1 MTHYRIAHVRILNS
15 LERYLFPAV
24 FLLRGDPVGE
34 LSLTP
39 SNTTKE
45 TNDHPVLGLDSNTN
59 STRTEKKQVAKRDE
73 RRRATHN
80 EVERRRRDKIN
91 SWIMKLGSII
101 PDACESPNTR
111 HAGPV
116 DGLSKGGI
124 LAAACEYINELKE
137 ELTRHKLEVSTLC
150 ETSQFLMEENTRL
163 QQENQQLNAG
173 IQELKE
179 ILTRHGIPTDTAT
192 KEKESNSVTL
202 NNALSS

>member
-1 MTHYRIAHVRILNS
+1 MLH
-15 LERYLFPAV
+15 LFPAV

-39 SNTTKE
+39 SNTIKE
-45 TNDHPVLGLDSNTN
+45 TNDHPVVSLDSNAN
-59 STRTEKKQVAKRDE
+59 STRPNGLVGKKQVAKRDE

-101 PDACESPNTR
+101 PDTCDSPSTR
-111 HAGPV
+111 PGPV

-137 ELTRHKLEVSTLC
+137 GLTRHKLEVSTLC

-179 ILTRHGIPTDTAT
+179 ILTRHGIPTETV
-192 KEKESNSVTL
+192 KEEEPNVTL